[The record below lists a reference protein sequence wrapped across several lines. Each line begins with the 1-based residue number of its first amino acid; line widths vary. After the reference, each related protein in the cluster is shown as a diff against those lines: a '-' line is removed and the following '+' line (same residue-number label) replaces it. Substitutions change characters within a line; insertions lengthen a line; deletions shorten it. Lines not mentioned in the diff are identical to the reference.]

1 MKLHTKTIVLI
12 LLLIISLIFLL
23 SYFFYT
29 KYKFLID
36 YIDSRTDLKL
46 EKFSSRYNLENLE
59 ELNKIKEQ
67 DYIKELKNN
76 IINNNSENFFSKINN
91 LSDIEEEEEDLISNT
106 SSDDKLDYPINE
118 ELDKSENPS
127 PISNIDEEISQE
139 KTPEL
144 TPEQEIEEKEEFE
157 NKEETPELSFQIAD
171 DELPNLDNLDENI
184 DNYIE
189 NILNENKDNDI
200 DTSLIEVE
208 KKN

>member
-46 EKFSSRYNLENLE
+46 EKFTNRYNLDSLDQ
-59 ELNKIKEQ
+59 LNKEKEQ
-67 DYIKELKNN
+67 DYINELKNN
-76 IINNNSENFFSKINN
+76 IINNNSENFFSKIND
-91 LSDIEEEEEDLISNT
+91 LSDIEEEDEEEQEDDEEIESQISEPQNEEDLNYPTNT
-106 SSDDKLDYPINE
+106 SPL
-118 ELDKSENPS
+118 KSES
-127 PISNIDEEISQE
+127 DITDE
-139 KTPEL
+139 KNVEL
-144 TPEQEIEEKEEFE
+144 Q
-157 NKEETPELSFQIAD
+157 D

-189 NILNENKDNDI
+189 NILNENKETDI

-208 KKN
+208 EEKKN

>member
-29 KYKFLID
+29 KYKFLIN

-46 EKFSSRYNLENLE
+46 EKFSNRYNLENLD

-67 DYIKELKNN
+67 DYINELKNN
-76 IINNNSENFFSKINN
+76 IINNNSENFFSKITN

-106 SSDDKLDYPINE
+106 SSEDKINYPINDSI
-118 ELDKSENPS
+118 LDNSDSVSAISDDEMSPEPTPKS
-127 PISNIDEEISQE
+127 IQDF
-139 KTPEL
+139 
-144 TPEQEIEEKEEFE
+144 EEKEELE
-157 NKEETPELSFQIAD
+157 NKEETPELD
-171 DELPNLDNLDENI
+171 EELPNLDNLDNLDKNI

-189 NILNENKDNDI
+189 NILNENKENEI

-208 KKN
+208 EKKN

>member
-46 EKFSSRYNLENLE
+46 EKFTNRYNLDSLDQ
-59 ELNKIKEQ
+59 LNKEKEQ
-67 DYIKELKNN
+67 DYINELKNN
-76 IINNNSENFFSKINN
+76 IINNNSENFFSKIND
-91 LSDIEEEEEDLISNT
+91 LSDIEEDDEEQ
-106 SSDDKLDYPINE
+106 DDE
-118 ELDKSENPS
+118 EQDD
-127 PISNIDEEISQE
+127 DEEIESQISEPQNEEELNYPTNTSPLKSESDTKSQTDE
-139 KTPEL
+139 KNV
-144 TPEQEIEEKEEFE
+144 EI
-157 NKEETPELSFQIAD
+157 QD

-189 NILNENKDNDI
+189 NILNENKETDI

-208 KKN
+208 EEKKN